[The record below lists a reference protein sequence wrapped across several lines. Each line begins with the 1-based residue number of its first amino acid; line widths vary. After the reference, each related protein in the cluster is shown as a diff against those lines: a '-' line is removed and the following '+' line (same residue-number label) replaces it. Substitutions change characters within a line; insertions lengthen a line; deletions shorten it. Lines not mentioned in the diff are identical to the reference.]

1 MHTLK
6 YSNIPYS
13 AAMGGVGGAPVG
25 ASPVPGGNIGLAL
38 AGGGTS
44 LVANEG
50 KAGGWEPSRKFTVPS
65 MFLLEIVTRRIL

>member
-1 MHTLK
+1 MRPLIC
-6 YSNIPYS
+6 SNIPYS
-13 AAMGGVGGAPVG
+13 AVMGGVGGAPVG
-25 ASPVPGGNIGLAL
+25 ASPVPGMAL

-65 MFLLEIVTRRIL
+65 LF